1 MAYPNVF
8 LLINGEW
15 RAAAHGETLD
25 VINPANGKIIGNVA
39 KAARDDIERSLKAAQ
54 AGFKSWSA
62 TSAYDRAK
70 KMRRAADLV
79 RARADDIARLLTLE
93 EGKPYAEARNE
104 VVNCAELIDWFAD
117 EARRTYGRLIPARQA
132 GVMSATVKEP
142 VGPAIGF
149 TPWNFPVAQVTRKLA
164 PALAAGCSIVIK
176 APEETPASPAALIQ
190 CFVDADIAPGVIGLL
205 YGEPSEISSY
215 AIPHPTIRKV
225 SFTGSVPVGKHLAA
239 LASAHMKRIT
249 MELGGHGP
257 VIVCED
263 ADLESAASAL
273 AMAKFRNAGQVCV
286 APTRFIVHE
295 AVYAE
300 FTDLFTKK
308 AQALKIGD
316 GLDAGTTMGPLI
328 NERRR
333 ASVERL
339 IADAVEKGASLKC
352 GGERIAGDGFFFQ
365 PTVLADVTTE
375 MVAMNEE
382 PFGPIA
388 LFMSY
393 SKLDDAIAEANRLP
407 FGLAAYVW
415 TRDAKK
421 ASALGRGIE
430 SGMVTINHLGIALPE
445 TPYGGIRESGYGSE
459 GGPEAV
465 EAYLNTKFVSHLSE

>member
-1 MAYPNVF
+1 MNYPNVK

-15 RAAAHGETLD
+15 CTAAGND
-25 VINPANGKIIGNVA
+25 VLEVTNPANGKVIGTVA
-39 KAARDDIERSLKAAQ
+39 KAAREDIEQALQAAQ
-54 AGFKSWSA
+54 AGFKQWSII
-62 TSAYDRAK
+62 SAFDRAK
-70 KMRRAADLV
+70 KMRKAAELV
-79 RARADDIARLLTLE
+79 RARAEDIARLITLE
-93 EGKPYAEARNE
+93 EGKPLAEARTE
-104 VVNCAELIDWFAD
+104 VNSCADLIEWFAD
-117 EARRTYGRLIPARQA
+117 EARRTYGRVIPARQV

-190 CFVDADIAPGVIGLL
+190 CFVDADIVPGAIALL
-205 YGEPSEISSY
+205 YGEPAEISAY
-215 AIPHPTIRKV
+215 AIPHDVIRKV

-239 LASAHMKRIT
+239 MASSHMKRIT

-257 VIVCED
+257 VIICDD
-263 ADLESAASAL
+263 ADLQSAAAAL
-273 AMAKFRNAGQVCV
+273 SMAKFRNAGQVCV
-286 APTRFIVHE
+286 APTRFMVDE
-295 AVYAE
+295 RVYEE
-300 FTDLFTKK
+300 FIDLFVQK
-308 AQALKIGD
+308 AQALKVGD

-339 IADAVEKGASLKC
+339 IDEAVDGGALVRT
-352 GGERIAGDGFFFQ
+352 GGSRIGGDGFFFE
-365 PTVLADVTTE
+365 PTVLADVTPD
-375 MVAMNEE
+375 MSVMNEE

-388 LFMSY
+388 LFMPY
-393 SKLDDAIAEANRLP
+393 KNLDHALAEANRLP

-415 TRDAKK
+415 TQDAKK
-421 ASALGRGIE
+421 ASALSRGIE
-430 SGMVTINHLGIALPE
+430 AGMVTINHLGIALPE

-459 GGPEAV
+459 GGIEAV